1 MEGITAAYTQEKA
14 GYEAMSAEMDKTKAE
29 FTVFERKDIKLK
41 EDIKH
46 IKAKDKK
53 LKETI
58 VKEKE
63 KADKARESIPKQVP
77 TLCLCLSACVHCVD
91 MHLASS
97 LCVAECW
104 WMETG
109 EGHCG
114 GRGDDGQD
122 GKVHPCGGRGVG
134 KDVRINQGRDG
145 CAACQ
150 ARQGTGGALAL
161 VCTLSENPC
170 P

>member
-1 MEGITAAYTQEKA
+1 MLVLLLHNTEFLCVAVSSNEFFLSVCPSLSPISLLWLGWWHQVEGITAAYTQEKA

-77 TLCLCLSACVHCVD
+77 KLCLCLSACVHCVD

-97 LCVAECW
+97 LRVAECW

-114 GRGDDGQD
+114 G
-122 GKVHPCGGRGVG
+122 
-134 KDVRINQGRDG
+134 
-145 CAACQ
+145 
-150 ARQGTGGALAL
+150 
-161 VCTLSENPC
+161 
-170 P
+170 